1 MKTTVYFI
9 FVFTIISSC
18 KCIILKA
25 NPTNNR
31 SPIINID
38 SLHSKILNEQRNIW
52 VYVPSSYDAS
62 SRQSYPVAYLLDGDA
77 QFHTV
82 LNIIQQLSEENMNM
96 VLPQMILVGILNTDR
111 MRDLTPSHVSYD
123 PDIPDSSYVKTSGG
137 SENFVSFIEKELMT
151 YIESKYPAAPYRIL
165 IGHSDGGLF
174 CINTMLIHTSLFNGY
189 IAIDPN
195 MKWDNNKILNL
206 AKETLNYKTFEGT
219 SFYMSIANQGYS
231 DSDTYKDNAA
241 SFELTKLLDS
251 NKSIKLKYKW
261 QYYKEDNHS
270 SVPLISEYDGL
281 RFLFDFYNP
290 KIPYM
295 KFRDPK
301 FNADSFLIAHYEKVS
316 SLMGYTISPPEL
328 VVNWLGYLFVM
339 EQQYDKAYK
348 MMKLNTKNYPTSW
361 NAFDSL
367 GEVLMIQGNIDAAI
381 ENYEKSLIINP
392 QNENARKMIEQLK
405 QKNKKILET
414 NTKG

>member
-1 MKTTVYFI
+1 
-9 FVFTIISSC
+9 
-18 KCIILKA
+18 
-25 NPTNNR
+25 
-31 SPIINID
+31 
-38 SLHSKILNEQRNIW
+38 
-52 VYVPSSYDAS
+52 
-62 SRQSYPVAYLLDGDA
+62 
-77 QFHTV
+77 
-82 LNIIQQLSEENMNM
+82 
-96 VLPQMILVGILNTDR
+96 
-111 MRDLTPSHVSYD
+111 
-123 PDIPDSSYVKTSGG
+123 
-137 SENFVSFIEKELMT
+137 
-151 YIESKYPAAPYRIL
+151 
-165 IGHSDGGLF
+165 
-174 CINTMLIHTSLFNGY
+174 MLIHTNLFNGY

-316 SLMGYTISPPEL
+316 SLMGYSISPPEL

>member
-1 MKTTVYFI
+1 MST
-9 FVFTIISSC
+9 
-18 KCIILKA
+18 CICNLLKA
-25 NPTNNR
+25 NPIDNR
-31 SPIINID
+31 NLIIKID
-38 SLHSKILNEQRNIW
+38 SLNSEILNEQRNIW
-52 VYVPSSYDAS
+52 VYVPSSYNES
-62 SRQSYPVAYLLDGDA
+62 SKQSYPVAYLLDGDA
-77 QFHTV
+77 QFYTV

-111 MRDLTPSHVSYD
+111 MRDLTPSHVLYD

-137 SENFVSFIEKELMT
+137 SENFTSFIEKELIP
-151 YIESKYPAAPYRIL
+151 YIDSKYPAAPYRIL

-174 CINTMLIHTSLFNGY
+174 CINTMLIHTNLFNGY

-195 MKWDNNKILNL
+195 LKWDNNKILNH
-206 AKETLNYKTFEGT
+206 AKETLTNRTFEGT

-241 SFELTKLLDS
+241 AFELAKHLDAS
-251 NKSIKLKYKW
+251 KSIKLRYKW
-261 QYYKEDNHS
+261 QYYQDDNHS

-281 RFLFDFYNP
+281 RFLFNFYNP
-290 KIPYM
+290 KIPYV

-316 SLMGYTISPPEL
+316 SLMGYTVSPPEL
-328 VVNWLGYLFVM
+328 VINWLGYLFVM

-348 MMKLNTKNYPTSW
+348 MMKLNTENYPTSW

-367 GEVLMIQGNIDAAI
+367 GEILMMQGNTDAAI
-381 ENYEKSLIINP
+381 ENYEKSLILNP
-392 QNENARKMIEQLK
+392 QNANARKMIEQLK
-405 QKNKKILET
+405 LENKNILET
-414 NTKG
+414 NE